1 MSFQDF
7 ETQWLSTMHSNID
20 TTHKQ
25 LKFSPT
31 LVPLILTGE
40 KTVTWRLW
48 DDKDLKIADIVDF
61 IEDGSLKKFAQG
73 KLISATE
80 KRMGNLNEKDKAGHE
95 NFGNDDQVY
104 TTYSR
109 YYGRSVDAS
118 TLVKI
123 VTFRLI
129 R

>member
-1 MSFQDF
+1 
-7 ETQWLSTMHSNID
+7 MHSNID

-73 KLISATE
+73 KLISVTE